1 MNIKVKKQYEGII
14 LTRMILGV
22 GEITFDPNNTSKE
35 HYINF
40 YNLGFDFIFE
50 EIVEEIQSKPRKN
63 SIKSKILQN
72 GTTN

>member
-1 MNIKVKKQYEGII
+1 MNLRVKKQYEGII

-22 GEITFDPNNTSKE
+22 GEITFDPYNTPKE
-35 HYINF
+35 NYINF

-50 EIVEEIQSKPRKN
+50 EIKEETKSKPRKN
-63 SIKSKILQN
+63 SIKTKILEN

>member
-72 GTTN
+72 GQ

>member
-1 MNIKVKKQYEGII
+1 MNLRVKKQYEGII

-22 GEITFDPNNTSKE
+22 GEITFDPNNTLHE

-50 EIVEEIQSKPRKN
+50 EIKEETEKKPRKN
-63 SIKSKILQN
+63 SIKTKILEN
-72 GTTN
+72 GQ

>member
-1 MNIKVKKQYEGII
+1 MNIRVKNQYEGII

-22 GEITFDPNNTSKE
+22 GQITFDPNNTSKE

-50 EIVEEIQSKPRKN
+50 EIKEETESKPRKN
-63 SIKSKILQN
+63 SIKSKILEN
-72 GTTN
+72 GKTN